1 MLFPK
6 RERSYYQLQAPLT
19 SLIDIVFLL
28 LIYFLLTTNFMVD
41 EGIQVKLPQANATS
55 PQTEKEITIYVDST
69 GKAFMDNRAVPLN
82 ELFTIVKGKIGEKTG
97 LPVVIKADRSVMLN
111 KAVRVMDV
119 VKAAGADQLVL
130 ATERDKP

>member
-55 PQTEKEITIYVDST
+55 PQTEEEITIYVDST
-69 GKAFMDNRAVPLN
+69 GKVFMDNRAVPLN
-82 ELFTIVKGKIGEKTG
+82 ELFLIVKGKLGEKAG
-97 LPVVIKADRSVMLN
+97 IPVVIKADKSVMLN

-119 VKAAGADQLVL
+119 AKAAGADRLVL
-130 ATERDKP
+130 ATERE